1 MDAACLLIAGGDKRM
16 FGILGIVLFV
26 VLAVWG
32 WSFLKKEKSFGFGNT
47 HESALDILKKRYAK
61 GEISKEEFNEKKQDL
76 GL

>member
-1 MDAACLLIAGGDKRM
+1 M